1 MRRTRSAAISVSS
14 RAAQTARDLTT
25 KFGASENGRRSTA
38 QPGGAFARN
47 KEIDLSLRGPSP
59 SARLGMTDIVP

>member
-1 MRRTRSAAISVSS
+1 MKRTRSTAISVSS

-25 KFGASENGRRSTA
+25 KFCASENGRRSTA
-38 QPGGAFARN
+38 QRAFARN

-59 SARLGMTDIVP
+59 SARLGMTDIVA